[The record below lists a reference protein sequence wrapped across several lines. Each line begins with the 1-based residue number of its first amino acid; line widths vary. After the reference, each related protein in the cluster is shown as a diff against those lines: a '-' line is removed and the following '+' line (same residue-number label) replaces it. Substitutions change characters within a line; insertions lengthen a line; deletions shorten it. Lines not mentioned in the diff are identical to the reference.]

1 MASEST
7 QQANKVKAERRAWSD
22 EEFSTLLDLLEEAV
36 ALNKRA
42 DAGQFKS
49 GTFKWLE
56 QKLEAKFPEAG
67 IKVKPHIESIM
78 RRLKMKYGN
87 IYDMLN
93 TSGFGWDDVNKKIL
107 VDSDDRDATL
117 KNYRTKVFPHFNR
130 LMIIFGK
137 DRATGKNVEAPTDVL
152 EDLDEEEQN
161 HGNNG
166 TTIFLEG
173 ANVFSD
179 DDIQDVT

>member
-1 MASEST
+1 MASENT
-7 QQANKVKAERRAWSD
+7 QQANKVKVERRAWSD

-42 DAGQFKS
+42 DAGQFKN

-67 IKVKPHIESIM
+67 IKVKPHIELIM
-78 RRLKMKYGN
+78 RRLKTEYGN
-87 IYDMLN
+87 VYDMLN

-107 VDSDDRDATL
+107 VDSDDVWNAYIQAKRDTTL

-137 DRATGKNVEAPTDVL
+137 DRATGKMLKLLLMYLRTWTKKNKLMKTMVL
-152 EDLDEEEQN
+152 QL
-161 HGNNG
+161 
-166 TTIFLEG
+166 F
-173 ANVFSD
+173 
-179 DDIQDVT
+179 